1 MKKQFKFLAFTLFFG
16 LLITSCSNDD
26 DSSNGDTNL
35 GDYDNGYFVLNEG
48 NGNPATASITFVG
61 DDGIIVEDV
70 FRLVNPAAEEIGSYL
85 QDIFF
90 DDTRAFIISGSANQ
104 VTVVNRYT
112 FEYIA
117 TINTN
122 FSAPRYGTVEN
133 GKAYVTNSADWS
145 TGTDDFLTIIDL
157 NDYSTT
163 TMIVGDYSEKITSD
177 DDYVYISNGYYGSG
191 NAVTVLNTNTQ
202 ELTSIDLGVGN
213 SPNSIIE
220 EDDDLYLLS
229 YDYASNGKIFKINTI
244 TNTIEN
250 TIDLPASLVG
260 AKNLVIED
268 DTFYFTVDASVYSA
282 SMSSTTISDTALLTY
297 NSTSTYGVMYGF
309 NVEDEKIYIS
319 DGGDFNSNS
328 NVYEYAL
335 NGTLLNTITVGVG
348 PNSFHFN

>member
-1 MKKQFKFLAFTLFFG
+1 MKKQFKFLAYSLFLS
-16 LLITSCSNDD
+16 LLITSCSSDD
-26 DSSNGDTNL
+26 DSSGGSTNL
-35 GDYDNGYFVLNEG
+35 GEYDNGYFVLNEG

-61 DDGIIVEDV
+61 DDGIVVEDV
-70 FRLVNPAAEEIGSYL
+70 FRLVNPNAGEIGSYL

-90 DDTRAFIISGSANQ
+90 DDTRAFIVSGSANQ

-112 FEYIA
+112 FEYLA
-117 TINTN
+117 TINNN

-133 GKAYVTNSADWS
+133 GKAYVTNSAEWN
-145 TGTDDFLTIIDL
+145 TGADDFLTIIDL

-163 TMIVGDYSEKITSD
+163 TMVVGDYSEKITSD

-202 ELTSIDLGVGN
+202 VLTSIDLGAGN
-213 SPNSIIE
+213 SPNSILE
-220 EDDDLYLLS
+220 EDDDLYVLS
-229 YDYASNGKIFKINTI
+229 YDYGSNGKVFKINTV
-244 TNTIEN
+244 TNAIE
-250 TIDLPASLVG
+250 TTVDLPAGLVG
-260 AKNLVIED
+260 AKNLQVED
-268 DTFYFTVDASVYSA
+268 DKFYFTVDASVYSFA
-282 SMSSTTISDTALLTY
+282 MNSTVVSETAVLTY

-309 NVEDEKIYIS
+309 NVEDDKILIS

-328 NVYEYAL
+328 NVYEYSL

>member
-1 MKKQFKFLAFTLFFG
+1 MKKQFKFLAFTL
-16 LLITSCSNDD
+16 LLSVLITSCSNDD
-26 DSSNGDTNL
+26 NDDSGSSSL
-35 GDYDNGYFVLNEG
+35 GAYDNGYFVLNEG
-48 NGNPATASITFVG
+48 NGNPATASVTFVG
-61 DDGIIVEDV
+61 DDGIVVEDV
-70 FRLVNPAAEEIGSYL
+70 FRLVNPTADEIGSYL

-104 VTVVNRYT
+104 VTVVDRYT

-117 TINTN
+117 TINSN
-122 FSAPRYGTVEN
+122 FSAPRFGTVEN
-133 GKAYVTNSADWS
+133 GKAYVTNSAEWN
-145 TGTDDFLTIIDL
+145 TGADDFLTVIDL

-163 TMIVGDYSEKITSD
+163 TIIVGDYSEKITSD

-191 NAVTVLNTNTQ
+191 NAVTILNTNTQ
-202 ELTSIDLGVGN
+202 VLTSIDLGVGN

-220 EDDDLYLLS
+220 EDDDLFLLS
-229 YDYASNGKIFKINTI
+229 YDYGSNGKIFKINTA
-244 TNTIEN
+244 TNAIES
-250 TIDLPASLVG
+250 TIDLPASLVA

-282 SMSSTTISDTALLTY
+282 SMSSTTISDIALLTY

-309 NVEDEKIYIS
+309 NVEDNKIYIS

-328 NVYEYAL
+328 NVYEYSL
-335 NGTLLNTITVGVG
+335 SGSLLNTITVGVG

>member
-1 MKKQFKFLAFTLFFG
+1 MKKQFKFLAFTLLMG

-26 DSSNGDTNL
+26 DSSGGSTNL
-35 GDYDNGYFVLNEG
+35 GEYDNGYFVLNEG
-48 NGNPATASITFVG
+48 NANPATASVTFVG
-61 DDGIIVEDV
+61 DDGIVVEDV
-70 FRLVNPAAEEIGSYL
+70 FRLVNPTAEEIGSYL

-90 DDTRAFIISGSANQ
+90 DDTRAFIVSGSANQ
-104 VTVVNRYT
+104 VTVVNRYS

-133 GKAYVTNSADWS
+133 GKAYVTNSAEWN

-157 NDYSTT
+157 NDYSTS

-191 NAVTVLNTNTQ
+191 NALTILNTNTQ
-202 ELTSIDLGVGN
+202 ELTSIDLGAGN

-220 EDDDLYLLS
+220 EDDDLYVLS
-229 YDYASNGKIFKINTI
+229 YNNASNGKIFKINTA
-244 TNTIEN
+244 TNAIEN
-250 TIDLPASLVG
+250 TIDLPASLVD

-297 NSTSTYGVMYGF
+297 NSTSTYGVMWGF
-309 NVEDEKIYIS
+309 NVEDDKIFIS
-319 DGGDFNSNS
+319 DGGDFDSNS
-328 NVYEYAL
+328 NVYEYSL